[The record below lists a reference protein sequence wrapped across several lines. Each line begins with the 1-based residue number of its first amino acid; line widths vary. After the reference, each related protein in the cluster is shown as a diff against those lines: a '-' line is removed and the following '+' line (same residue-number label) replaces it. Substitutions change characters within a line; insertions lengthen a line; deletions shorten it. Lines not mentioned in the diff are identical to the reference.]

1 MSPRRK
7 ATTLACRA
15 RFASTQT
22 VWNCD
27 ETSTLPTTCSSVC
40 STWSAIGPAMIAAGP
55 GRTCSNLPWMSRALT
70 ALVATLL
77 LTASMTA
84 GSLETEATIAA

>member
-1 MSPRRK
+1 MP
-7 ATTLACRA
+7 A
-15 RFASTQT
+15 
-22 VWNCD
+22 
-27 ETSTLPTTCSSVC
+27 
-40 STWSAIGPAMIAAGP
+40 AIGVGGMLTAVLAGPVRHVSRHGLAMIAAGP
-55 GRTCSNLPWMSRALT
+55 GRTCSNLPWISRALT